1 LKSFP
6 DNINM
11 LGDVVEQRN
20 FSGVF
25 ERLTVVLFRV
35 PEWANQAAGTHFA
48 ALLDP
53 YEVRTMAT
61 QTEAEAREDFNYLV
75 GEVFAEQARQFA
87 LAAQIAAQ
95 ATLH

>member
-1 LKSFP
+1 
-6 DNINM
+6 
-11 LGDVVEQRN
+11 
-20 FSGVF
+20 
-25 ERLTVVLFRV
+25 
-35 PEWANQAAGTHFA
+35 AGTHFA

-61 QTEAEAREDFNYLV
+61 QSEAGARKDFNYLV